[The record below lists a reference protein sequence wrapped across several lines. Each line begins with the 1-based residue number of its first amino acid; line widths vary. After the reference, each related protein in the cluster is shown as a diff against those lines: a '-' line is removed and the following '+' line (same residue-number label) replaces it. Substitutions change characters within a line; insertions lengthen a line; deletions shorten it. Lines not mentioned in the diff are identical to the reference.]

1 VKRFAPSPFLQRLLN
16 KAQNS
21 SSLQIFFVL
30 IPTLFSARPALSRL
44 TLLALTALWISLLPN
59 LGPLRQV
66 AGATAAGSGLSWI
79 AFVVGWWFVIF
90 TVTFL
95 ALLLFG
101 AVFWRQSIRW
111 LCAVAMVSAAALGF
125 FTFALGMRFERTMFA
140 NLIQTNSSEARELI
154 TPYLIV
160 WMLFVGFAPAYFALR
175 VKVRSE
181 RAWRKQFAAIVGGL
195 IVVLAAF
202 AFPQYQRYASA
213 ARSKSITLE
222 TVAPVNFIGAAIG
235 HWHAMR
241 KVSLIRAP
249 IDSNPRAGITRKQPR
264 LVVFVLGETARAQ
277 NHSLNGYARET
288 NPRLKALNLAYFP
301 DSEACG
307 TATTIAVPCIFSGLG
322 RENFSMLK
330 AMERQTLVDLVKK
343 TGINVLWRENDGGCK
358 DVCGAAEFEDFSD
371 ATHDTLCNDLGSCYD
386 ELMLIGL
393 EEKLRARTG
402 DIFLVLHL
410 KGSHGPAY
418 YKRYPKA
425 FEKFT
430 PACNTSE
437 LQQCSK
443 EELTNAYDNTILY
456 TDHILA
462 ETIAMLQRL
471 SNKFAPALI
480 YASDHGESLGENGL
494 YLHGLPYAIAPDLQ
508 TKVPMLAWLSP
519 QFLELDNWPADCM
532 ARIAGKPSSHDAI
545 FSSLLGLLSIES
557 TAYTAQQDMFSACT
571 SAQPKKETSSNV
583 VTK

>member
-1 VKRFAPSPFLQRLLN
+1 
-16 KAQNS
+16 
-21 SSLQIFFVL
+21 
-30 IPTLFSARPALSRL
+30 
-44 TLLALTALWISLLPN
+44 LPN
-59 LGPLRQV
+59 LGPLRQI
-66 AGATAAGSGLSWI
+66 AGAAAAGSGFGWL
-79 AFVVGWWFVIF
+79 AFFVGCWLVIF
-90 TVTFL
+90 TLTLL
-95 ALLLFG
+95 ALIVFG
-101 AVFWRQSIRW
+101 AFFWRQSIRW
-111 LCAVAMVSAAALGF
+111 LCALAIVSAAALGY

-140 NLIQTNSSEARELI
+140 NLIQTNPGEVRELI
-154 TPYLIV
+154 TPYLVI
-160 WMLFVGFAPAYFALR
+160 WMLFIGVAPAFAVLR
-175 VKVRSE
+175 SKVRTE
-181 RAWRKQFAAIVGGL
+181 RAWRTQTLQFTALMVGL
-195 IVVLAAF
+195 IVSLAAF

-213 ARSKSITLE
+213 ARSKSISLE

-241 KVSLIRAP
+241 KVSLIRTP
-249 IDSNPRAGITRKQPR
+249 IDTNPHAKLSHAQPR

-301 DSEACG
+301 NSEACG

-343 TGINVLWRENDGGCK
+343 TGARLLWRENDGGCK
-358 DVCGAAEFEDFSD
+358 DVCTAAEFEDFSD
-371 ATHDTLCNDLGSCYD
+371 ATHATLCNDLGSCYD
-386 ELMLIGL
+386 ELMLVGL
-393 EEKLRARTG
+393 EEKLRARNG
-402 DIFLVLHL
+402 DIFLVLHI

-437 LQQCSK
+437 LQQCSQ
-443 EELTNAYDNTILY
+443 EELINAYDNTIVY

-462 ETIAMLQRL
+462 ETIAMLERL
-471 SNKFAPALI
+471 SNKFAPALM

-494 YLHGLPYAIAPDLQ
+494 YLHGLPYAMAPDLQ

-519 QFLELDNWPADCM
+519 QFLKLENWPADCM
-532 ARIAGKPSSHDAI
+532 ARIGGKPSSHDAI
-545 FSSLLGLLSIES
+545 FSSLLGLLDIES
-557 TAYTAQQDMFSACT
+557 TAYVAKHDLFSVCN
-571 SAQPKKETSSNV
+571 SPQPKKENVSNV
-583 VTK
+583 VAK

>member
-1 VKRFAPSPFLQRLLN
+1 M
-16 KAQNS
+16 
-21 SSLQIFFVL
+21 
-30 IPTLFSARPALSRL
+30 
-44 TLLALTALWISLLPN
+44 PN
-59 LGPLRQV
+59 LGPLRQITT
-66 AGATAAGSGLSWI
+66 ATAAGSGLAWW
-79 AFVVGWWFVIF
+79 AFVAGCWLVIF
-90 TVTFL
+90 TLT
-95 ALLLFG
+95 LLTLIVLG
-101 AVFWRQSIRW
+101 AAFWRQSVRW
-111 LCAVAMVSAAALGF
+111 LCAVAIISAAALGY

-140 NLIQTNSSEARELI
+140 NLIGTNVGEARELV
-154 TPYLIV
+154 TLYLLM
-160 WMLFVGFAPAYFALR
+160 WMFAIGVVPAIAVLRARVRVGG
-175 VKVRSE
+175 
-181 RAWRKQFAAIVGGL
+181 AWRKHTFQHAAVVGALLVG
-195 IVVLAAF
+195 LAAF
-202 AFPQYQRYASA
+202 AFPQYHRYASA
-213 ARSKSITLE
+213 ARSKSISLE
-222 TVAPVNFIGAAIG
+222 TVAPINFIGAALG

-241 KVSLIRAP
+241 KVSLVRAP
-249 IDSNPRAGITRKQPR
+249 IDANPRAKYSLSQPR

-343 TGINVLWRENDGGCK
+343 TGIHVLWRENDGGCK

-371 ATHDTLCNDLGSCYD
+371 ATHATLCNDLGSCYD

-425 FEKFT
+425 YERFT

-443 EELTNAYDNTILY
+443 EELVNAYDNTIVY

-471 SNKFAPALI
+471 SNKFAPALL

-519 QFLELDNWPADCM
+519 QFLKLENWHSDCM
-532 ARIAGKPSSHDAI
+532 ARIGGKPSSHDAI
-545 FSSLLGLLSIES
+545 FSSLLGLLDIES
-557 TAYTAQQDMFSACT
+557 SAYAPEQDLFRACDAT
-571 SAQPKKETSSNV
+571 PTKKEGALHV
-583 VTK
+583 ITK